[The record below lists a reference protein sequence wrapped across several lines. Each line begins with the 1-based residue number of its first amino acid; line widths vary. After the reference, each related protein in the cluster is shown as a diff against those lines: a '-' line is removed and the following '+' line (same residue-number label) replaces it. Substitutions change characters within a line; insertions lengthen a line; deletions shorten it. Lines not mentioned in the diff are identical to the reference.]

1 MNTSIH
7 YSETIFNNL
16 KKINLPQKLSSIAI
30 KHIMTILITVF
41 TFGYKGKTVNFER
54 NSDNHRTTVAHFL
67 NEGKW
72 DSDFLEAALKQA
84 VINII
89 YSESERSGK
98 PVYCI
103 IDDTIASK
111 TKPSS
116 KALHPIEDAYFHQS
130 HLKGKQDYGHQA
142 VGVMLSCNGI
152 TLNYDIILY
161 NKSVSKIDL
170 VCGIADELKT
180 APNVSYL
187 LCDSWYTCSKV
198 TEAFIRKGFYT
209 IGALKTNRIIFPSGV
224 GISISKL
231 AENILEEDKFFYPV
245 TVKGHKYLVFRYECN
260 LKDIDNAVV
269 LITYPAGAFHNKKAL
284 RAFVS
289 TNSALSTEEI
299 LNIYTERWD
308 IEVFFRESK
317 SKLALDKYQ
326 IRSSKGIKRFW
337 TISSLAYLIACSE
350 SDSFDFTEGYCALM
364 KKISNER
371 MANIFNLA
379 KDCDTLEA
387 FLSFVA

>member
-7 YSETIFNNL
+7 HSETIFNRL
-16 KKINLPQKLSSIAI
+16 EKINLTQMFSSIAI
-30 KHIMTILITVF
+30 KHIITILITIF
-41 TFGYKGKTVNFER
+41 TLGYKGKTVNFER
-54 NSDNHRTTVAHFL
+54 NSDNHRTTIAHFL
-67 NEGKW
+67 NDGKW
-72 DSDFLEAALKQA
+72 NSDLLETTVKQT
-84 VINII
+84 VLNII
-89 YSESERSGK
+89 YSESEKSGK
-98 PVYCI
+98 PIFCI

-111 TKPSS
+111 TRPSS
-116 KALHPIEDAYFHQS
+116 KSLHPIEDAYFHQS

-161 NKSVSKIDL
+161 DKSVSKIEL
-170 VCGIADELKT
+170 VCGIADELKI

-209 IGALKTNRIIFPSGV
+209 IGALKTNRIISPLGI

-231 AENILEEDKFFYPV
+231 AENISEEDNLFHPV
-245 TVKGHKYLVFRYECN
+245 TVKGRKYLVFRCECN

-269 LITYPAGAFHNKKAL
+269 LITYPVGAFHKTKAL

-289 TNSALSTEEI
+289 TNVELSTEEI
-299 LNIYTERWD
+299 LSIYTERWD

-317 SKLALDKYQ
+317 SKLAIDKYQ

-337 TISSLAYLIACSE
+337 LISSLAYLIACSE
-350 SDSFDFTEGYCALM
+350 SDSYDFSEGYCTLI
-364 KKISNER
+364 KKISDER
-371 MANIFNLA
+371 NATIFKIA
-379 KDCDTLEA
+379 KNCDTLDE
-387 FLSFVA
+387 FLLLVA